1 MSSGGRSRARERPLS
16 FCRRRATLLAVRG
29 RWLVL
34 ALFVVFGALFVLLG
48 GWDLASDGDR
58 LEAFFTERGALGPI
72 VFILAMWALQPAGVP
87 GLVFMV
93 PAAVVWPLP
102 TAMALSW
109 IGNMGASTIAFAI
122 ARYLARDWVQ
132 NHMPTRLQG
141 WDERLADGGLVQVFL
156 LRVVTGQLTP
166 ADWLL
171 GVSTVRLRVFLI
183 GTGLGII
190 PGIVLATTIG
200 GGLVDL
206 LANRWVR
213 LPLLLGLVGFGIV
226 RRLRRRRGSVRRTA

>member
-1 MSSGGRSRARERPLS
+1 MRTRI
-16 FCRRRATLLAVRG
+16 
-29 RWLVL
+29 LV
-34 ALFVVFGALFVLLG
+34 VTGVGAAIAAFVLLG
-48 GWDLASDGDR
+48 GWEFVSDGDR
-58 LEAFFTERGALGPI
+58 VEAFFTERGALGPV
-72 VFILAMWALQPAGVP
+72 VFVLIMWALQPAGVP

-109 IGNMGASTIAFAI
+109 IGNMGASTIAFAM
-122 ARYLARDWVQ
+122 ARYLARDWAQ
-132 NHMPTRLQG
+132 NHMPTRLRG
-141 WDERLADGGLVQVFL
+141 WDERLANGGLWQVFL

-171 GVSTVRLRVFLI
+171 GVSTVRFRTFLI

-200 GGLVDL
+200 SAGVDL
-206 LANRWVR
+206 LADRRIRWVVIVA
-213 LPLLLGLVGFGIV
+213 LVGFRV
-226 RRLRRRRGSVRRTA
+226 LRRLRRRRGAPEPIG

>member
-1 MSSGGRSRARERPLS
+1 MSSGGRFRARERPLPFS
-16 FCRRRATLLAVRG
+16 AGRATLLAVRG

-34 ALFVVFGALFVLLG
+34 ALVVVGAALFVVLG
-48 GWDLASDGDR
+48 GWDFVSDGDR
-58 LEAFFTERGALGPI
+58 VEEFFTERGALGPV

-109 IGNMGASTIAFAI
+109 VGNMGASTIAFAM
-122 ARYLARDWVQ
+122 ARYLARDWAQ
-132 NHMPTRLQG
+132 NHMPTRLHG
-141 WDERLADGGLVQVFL
+141 WDERLADGGLWQVFL
-156 LRVVTGQLTP
+156 LRVVTGQFTP

-183 GTGLGII
+183 GTALGII
-190 PGIVLATTIG
+190 PGIVLATTLG

-206 LANRWVR
+206 LGNRWVR
-213 LPLLLGLVGFGIV
+213 LPAVVALVGFVVV
-226 RRLRRRRGSVRRTA
+226 RRARRARGSLPRAV

>member
-1 MSSGGRSRARERPLS
+1 VVGGTVFVS
-16 FCRRRATLLAVRG
+16 F
-29 RWLVL
+29 
-34 ALFVVFGALFVLLG
+34 G
-48 GWDLASDGDR
+48 GWGFVSDGDR
-58 LEAFFTERGALGPI
+58 VEEFFTERGALGPI
-72 VFILAMWALQPAGVP
+72 VFLLAMWVLQPAGVP

-109 IGNMGASTIAFAI
+109 VGNMGASTIAFAM
-122 ARYLARDWVQ
+122 ARHLAREWVQ

-141 WDERLADGGLVQVFL
+141 WDQRLADGGLGQVFL
-156 LRVVTGQLTP
+156 LRVVTGQFTP

-171 GVSTVRLRVFLI
+171 GVSTVRFRTFLI
-183 GTGLGII
+183 GTGLGIV

-206 LANRWVR
+206 LGNHRVR
-213 LPLLLGLVGFGIV
+213 LPLLAGLVGFAVV
-226 RRLRRRRGSVRRTA
+226 RRARRARGSVRRTA